1 MSNLN
6 NSIIKKLQTPVLDSF
21 DGEPIYLGLHNNI
34 LTIDS
39 ERMPYCKKLTNLENI
54 QSIGSILKLNLHYL
68 DDISL
73 TGIDSLK
80 VLQCLYVLFC
90 ENITTLQLKFMSTLT
105 ELSIIGC
112 YLDDLSSISDL
123 VGIKTLKLN
132 KNRLTSLKPLQNL
145 VNMQELIVFENMI
158 ASLDGIQFMTELV
171 SLQVSNNRLTS
182 IMQVQNM
189 KKLQIFKANLNQI
202 KDITPLRDLTRLQ
215 HLSLK
220 GNRISSIQSL
230 KYLSELWFLC
240 LDNNRILQ
248 SDELFVFSYFPLLQD
263 LSIYNNPVHK
273 QRGFKVKC
281 LYSVNDTVLFPLCE
295 RYSSELIDY
304 YKAQQIEVKKTNPFM
319 IEVRKELCCKMEQIK
334 LILNK
339 QRKYYEN
346 RKQTVNSQNQI
357 IESKLNNILER
368 STIIGAE

>member
-1 MSNLN
+1 MTNLN
-6 NSIIKKLQTPVLDSF
+6 NSIIKKLKTPVLDNF
-21 DGEPIYLGLHNNI
+21 DGEPIYLGLYNNI

-54 QSIGSILKLNLHYL
+54 QSIGSILQLNLHYL

-80 VLQCLYVLFC
+80 GLQCLYVLFC
-90 ENITTLQLKFMSTLT
+90 ENITILQLKFMSTLT

-123 VGIKTLKLN
+123 VGIKVLKLN
-132 KNRLTSLKPLQNL
+132 KNRLTSLRPLQNL
-145 VNMQELIVFENMI
+145 VNMHVLYVFENMI
-158 ASLDGIQFMTELV
+158 ASLDGIQYMTELV
-171 SLQVSNNRLTS
+171 SLQVSNNRLAS

-189 KKLQIFKANLNQI
+189 KKLQILKANLNQI
-202 KDITPLRDLTRLQ
+202 KDISPLRDLTRLQ

-230 KYLSELWFLC
+230 KYLTELQFLC

-248 SDELFVFSYFPLLQD
+248 SDELFVFSFFPLLQD

-281 LYSVNDTVLFPLCE
+281 LYSVNNSVLFPLCE
-295 RYSSELIDY
+295 LYSSELIDY
-304 YKAQQIEVKKTNPFM
+304 YKEQQIQVKKTNPFL
-319 IEVRKELCCKMEQIK
+319 IEERKELYCELEQTK
-334 LILNK
+334 VILQK
-339 QRKYYEN
+339 QINCYEN
-346 RKQTVNSQNQI
+346 RKETVLNQNQTMKN
-357 IESKLNNILER
+357 KLNNILER
-368 STIIGAE
+368 SIIIGVE